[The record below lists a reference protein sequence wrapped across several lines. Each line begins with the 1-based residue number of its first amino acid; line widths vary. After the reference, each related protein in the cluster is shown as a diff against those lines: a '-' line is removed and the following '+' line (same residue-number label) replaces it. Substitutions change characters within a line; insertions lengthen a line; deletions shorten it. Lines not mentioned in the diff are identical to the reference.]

1 MAMLVEK
8 TTTWQEKVQKLAHNH
23 VNKVVF
29 TQEEEEKFIPLQQM
43 FFTLKKVVDNE
54 ENEMR
59 VAEDSSMCQ
68 SIVDEIK
75 LSIFKLLVDLKVLE
89 KELKW

>member
-1 MAMLVEK
+1 M
-8 TTTWQEKVQKLAHNH
+8 AHNH